1 MSYSNNNVNRN
12 ANNLRKRD
20 EEFGSD
26 LTSLTA
32 HNKVI
37 AELIF
42 HDGSVKNP
50 FAPPSKKTQAM
61 AMAMLIRQ
69 NGTNSKPFQIP
80 KDVVYTPWQRC
91 RLIPSSIPRLSY
103 MWIELNWIELKFTC
117 YQNMSMV
124 VRYVSADA
132 VSFLT
137 KMKKSVYTRLLLK
150 PNWWQRNRR
159 ISTQPCHNSS
169 VFRKRFEKWWGR
181 KRNSIYT
188 VVYV

>member
-1 MSYSNNNVNRN
+1 MAPWKIHLHRPP
-12 ANNLRKRD
+12 KRLKRWRWRCW
-20 EEFGSD
+20 SD
-26 LTSLTA
+26 RM
-32 HNKVI
+32 
-37 AELIF
+37 E
-42 HDGSVKNP
+42 
-50 FAPPSKKTQAM
+50 
-61 AMAMLIRQ
+61 
-69 NGTNSKPFQIP
+69 QIP
-80 KDVVYTPWQRC
+80 NLFRSPKTSYTRLGRDADWYPAVYQGC
-91 RLIPSSIPRLSY
+91 RTC
-103 MWIELNWIELKFTC
+103 ELNWIELKFTR